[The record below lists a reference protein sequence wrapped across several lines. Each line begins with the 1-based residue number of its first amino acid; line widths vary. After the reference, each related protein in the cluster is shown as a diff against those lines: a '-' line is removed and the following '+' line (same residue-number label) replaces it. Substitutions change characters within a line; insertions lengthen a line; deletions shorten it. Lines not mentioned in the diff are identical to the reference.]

1 MARPRKYSKRELAEA
16 VARYFDSISRMV
28 PVMERVETD
37 RRDDKGHVIYEKK
50 PVLNRLDQPAMI
62 EEFIVPPTI
71 GGLCQF
77 LGIHRS
83 TWAEYCSKDEFSDT
97 TTRAGGRIRAYLEQQ
112 LLVRKDVKGI
122 IFDLQNN
129 HGYSEKRHLEFG
141 PNANK
146 AISTA
151 GMSIGERKALL
162 EQIGREFMPGGD
174 GDEQAEQ

>member
-1 MARPRKYSKRELAEA
+1 MARPRKYSKKELAEE
-16 VARYFDSISRMV
+16 VERYFDSISRIV
-28 PVMERVETD
+28 QVTERVETD
-37 RRDDKGHVIYEKK
+37 RKDDKGHVIYERR
-50 PVLNRLDQPAMI
+50 PVLNKLGEQAQL
-62 EEFIVPPTI
+62 EEFIEPPTI
-71 GGLCQF
+71 GGLCRF

-83 TWAEYCSKDEFSDT
+83 TWAEYCDKEEFSDT

-112 LLVRKDVKGI
+112 LLTRKDVKGI

-129 HGYSEKRHLEFG
+129 HGYSEKRHLELG

-162 EQIGREFMPGGD
+162 EQIGREFMPGSD
-174 GDEQAEQ
+174 DHEQAE

>member
-1 MARPRKYSKRELAEA
+1 MARPRKYSKKELAEA
-16 VARYFDSISRMV
+16 VERYFDSISRMV
-28 PVMERVETD
+28 TVMERVETD
-37 RRDDKGHVIYEKK
+37 RRDDKGHVIYERR
-50 PVLNRLDQPAMI
+50 PVLNKLGQEAQV
-62 EEFIVPPTI
+62 EEFIEPPTI

-83 TWAEYCSKDEFSDT
+83 TWADYCDKEEFSDT

-112 LLVRKDVKGI
+112 LLTRKDVKGI

-129 HGYSEKRHLEFG
+129 HGYSEKRHLELG

-151 GMSIGERKALL
+151 GMTIGERKALL
-162 EQIGREFMPGGD
+162 EQIGREFMPGD
-174 GDEQAEQ
+174 DNNEQADQ